1 MIKNGSIL
9 VKFVNHLNS
18 IILLIIFILK
28 QTHNGMSS
36 KISTHNNKTERVV
49 RLASK
54 TTIHLI
60 IIHVRVSL
68 MTILYPIIMF
78 EEVLNYSIL
87 LINAWEQNQFLKIV
101 WQFVYNFATKLITIV
116 GGIIGSFF
124 HE

>member
-9 VKFVNHLNS
+9 MKFVNHLNS

-28 QTHNGMSS
+28 QTHNRMSS

-68 MTILYPIIMF
+68 MTILYSIIMF
-78 EEVLNYSIL
+78 KEVLNYSIL
-87 LINAWEQNQFLKIV
+87 LINAWEQNLFLKIV

-116 GGIIGSFF
+116 EGIIGSFF